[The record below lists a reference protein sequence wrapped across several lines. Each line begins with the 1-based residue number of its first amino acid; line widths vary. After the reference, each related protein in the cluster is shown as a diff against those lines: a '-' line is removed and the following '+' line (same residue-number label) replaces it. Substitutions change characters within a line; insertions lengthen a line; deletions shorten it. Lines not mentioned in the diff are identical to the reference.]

1 MEIFRT
7 ECKRFADLDALSY
20 RNPQWKG
27 SMNLEA
33 LFDRI
38 LHAVDEQA
46 YLTPSAHVEPSQ
58 QQALAEIA
66 GFIQSDAFEPESA
79 RALIRGFHRQNRID
93 KVMMCSALHVVAAH
107 PSVADWAEAARLAGE
122 QEQAAMELGGPRLQA
137 NLASVD
143 RHRGVV
149 AFLQGHFEIALDY
162 FSRAFER
169 QHNAENLGNVLCCLV
184 ALAEIDDAR
193 DLVSRVRRSFPA
205 DLVADLDDRIQ
216 RDPDLALLRDK
227 ELPS

>member
-1 MEIFRT
+1 M
-7 ECKRFADLDALSY
+7 D
-20 RNPQWKG
+20 
-27 SMNLEA
+27 LEA

-46 YLTPSAHVEPSQ
+46 YLTPSSHVEPDQ
-58 QQALAEIA
+58 QQALANIA
-66 GFIQSDAFEPESA
+66 AAIQGDDFDEQHA
-79 RALIRGFHRQNRID
+79 RELIRAYHRGGRID
-93 KVMMCSALHVVAAH
+93 RVMMISALHVVAAH

-169 QHNAENLGNVLCCLV
+169 QHSAENLGNVMCCLL
-184 ALAEIDDAR
+184 ALGELDDAR
-193 DLVSRVRRSFPA
+193 DLLGRVRRSFPA
-205 DLVADLDDRIQ
+205 TLVSEIEDRIL

>member
-1 MEIFRT
+1 M
-7 ECKRFADLDALSY
+7 D
-20 RNPQWKG
+20 
-27 SMNLEA
+27 LEA

-38 LHAVDEQA
+38 LSAVDEQA
-46 YLTPSAHVEPSQ
+46 YLTPSHHVDPEQ
-58 QQALAEIA
+58 QRAMAEIA
-66 GFIQSDAFEPESA
+66 GIIQADDFEPEMA
-79 RALIRGFHRQNRID
+79 RAFIRRLHRQGLID
-93 KVMMCSALHVVAAH
+93 RVMMLSALHVVAAH

-122 QEQAAMELGGPRLQA
+122 QEQAAMEQGGPRLQT

-169 QHNAENLGNVLCCLV
+169 QHSAENLGNVLCCLT
-184 ALAEIDDAR
+184 ALNELEDAR
-193 DLVSRVRRSFPA
+193 DLLRRVRASFPTT
-205 DLVADLDDRIQ
+205 LVSELDDRIL
-216 RDPDLALLRDK
+216 RDPDLAILRDQ

>member
-1 MEIFRT
+1 M
-7 ECKRFADLDALSY
+7 D
-20 RNPQWKG
+20 
-27 SMNLEA
+27 LEA

-46 YLTPSAHVEPSQ
+46 YLTPSSHVEPDQ
-58 QQALAEIA
+58 KQALASIA
-66 GFIQSDAFEPESA
+66 AAIQGDDFDERHA
-79 RALIRGFHRQNRID
+79 RELIRRFHREGRID
-93 KVMMCSALHVVAAH
+93 RVMMISALHVVAAH

-169 QHNAENLGNVLCCLV
+169 QHSAENLGNVMCCLL
-184 ALAEIDDAR
+184 ALGESDDAR
-193 DLVSRVRRSFPA
+193 DLLGRVRRSFPA
-205 DLVADLDDRIQ
+205 SLVSEIEDRIL
-216 RDPDLALLRDK
+216 RDPDLALLRDR

>member
-1 MEIFRT
+1 M
-7 ECKRFADLDALSY
+7 D
-20 RNPQWKG
+20 
-27 SMNLEA
+27 LEA

-46 YLTPSAHVEPSQ
+46 YLTPSHHVEPDQ
-58 QQALAEIA
+58 QQALATIA
-66 GFIQSDAFEPESA
+66 AAIQGDDFDEREA
-79 RALIRGFHRQNRID
+79 RGLIRRFHREGRID
-93 KVMMCSALHVVAAH
+93 RVMMLSALHVVAAH

-169 QHNAENLGNVLCCLV
+169 QHSAENLGNVMCCLL
-184 ALAEIDDAR
+184 ALGELDDAR
-193 DLVSRVRRSFPA
+193 DLLGRVRRSFPQA
-205 DLVADLDDRIQ
+205 LVSEIEDRIL
-216 RDPDLALLRDK
+216 RDPDLALLRDR
-227 ELPS
+227 ELTS